1 MSLSYSPLPKIRI
14 EKISDKEL
22 IFYLEGGDQ
31 HTLPNLIA
39 KMAIKKPHVTY
50 SAYMI
55 DHPLVSNPKIVILTD
70 GQVKPIDILVEILR
84 EAKEKVIA
92 LRDILDKLLPEQGS

>member
-1 MSLSYSPLPKIRI
+1 MSLVYSPLPKIRI

-39 KMAIKKPHVTY
+39 KLALKKPHVTY
-50 SAYMI
+50 SAYTI
-55 DHPLVSNPKIVILTD
+55 DHPLVSNPKIIILTD
-70 GQVKPIDILVEILR
+70 GQVKPIDVLIEVLKET
-84 EAKEKVIA
+84 KEKIIA
-92 LRDILDKLLPEQGS
+92 LRDILDKLLPEQES